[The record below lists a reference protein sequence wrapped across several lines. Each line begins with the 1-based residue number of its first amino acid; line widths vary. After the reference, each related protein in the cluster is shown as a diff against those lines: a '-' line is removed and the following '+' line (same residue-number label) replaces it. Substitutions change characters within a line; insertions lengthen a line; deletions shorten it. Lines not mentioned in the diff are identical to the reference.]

1 MKQPRVVRDLLR
13 RAGFDIGRWPRRPD
27 DFVMDWALARVLRT
41 HKVNCVMDVGGNLGH
56 FAQLIRA
63 LGYTGRIVSYEP
75 SPTAL
80 PTLRKAAAHD
90 PSWLVRPIGLSA
102 KPGNAELHLH
112 VGSEFDSLH
121 PALPGAATQ
130 IQRLAEVDTATITL
144 STVALEFTEAV
155 AGLPRPRVLLKSDT
169 QGHDLEVIAGAEGLP
184 PEVVAVLVEL
194 SAQPLYENQPRM
206 TSIIDA
212 LQDEGFAPVAFQ
224 PISREESDDL
234 RMIELDGL
242 FMRPMQ
248 S

>member
-1 MKQPRVVRDLLR
+1 MVRGLLH

-27 DFVMDWALARVLRT
+27 DWVMDWALATVLRT
-41 HKVNCVMDVGGNLGH
+41 HQVNCVLDVGGNLGH
-56 FAQLIRA
+56 FGQLIRA

-90 PSWLVRPIGLSA
+90 PSWLIRPVGLSA
-102 KPGNAELHLH
+102 EPGTAELHLH

-121 PALPGAATQ
+121 SVLPGAATQ

-144 STVALEFTEAV
+144 STVALEFAEAV
-155 AGLPRPRVLLKSDT
+155 ANLPRPQVLLKSDT
-169 QGHDLEVIAGAEGLP
+169 QGHDLEVIAGADGMP
-184 PEVVAVLVEL
+184 AAVVAVLVEL
-194 SAQPLYENQPRM
+194 SAQPLYQDQPRM
-206 TSIIDA
+206 TRIIDA

-224 PISREESDDL
+224 PISREEADDL

-242 FMRPMQ
+242 FMRPVRA
-248 S
+248 